1 MRPFV
6 LIHTALPCMIGHGKA
21 DLNVQDAS
29 EVSVFGKFFA
39 VIVGDGPDVDAQRFQ
54 AVRGWRDRMGQCR
67 DGGQHMLALDTDEQ
81 CPAVPTPRRL

>member
-6 LIHTALPCMIGHGKA
+6 LIHTALPCMIGRGKA

-54 AVRGWRDRMGQCR
+54 AVRGWHNRI
-67 DGGQHMLALDTDEQ
+67 GQHRDSG
-81 CPAVPTPRRL
+81 